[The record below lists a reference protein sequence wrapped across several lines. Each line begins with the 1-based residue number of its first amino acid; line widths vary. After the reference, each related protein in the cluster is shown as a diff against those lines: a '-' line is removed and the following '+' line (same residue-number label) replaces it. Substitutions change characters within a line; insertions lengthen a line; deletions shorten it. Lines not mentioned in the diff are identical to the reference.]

1 MEDILN
7 IRGEKIPELPPE
19 VSALVEEGRHREV
32 KILEGASS
40 RIFGGRVPHAR
51 THVAVRFEDEE
62 NLITCVRLL
71 RWSDDRLIALGSS
84 IEWAWNFTV
93 REGMEIRF
101 AVDWHDPEFYRRR
114 RGEQRVEL
122 DVTNPALLLQID
134 RRGAWLG
141 PGKLDRRTHCGCYNN
156 SGKRQRERSRNVMH
170 VDS

>member
-114 RGEQRVEL
+114 RGAIE
-122 DVTNPALLLQID
+122 D
-134 RRGAWLG
+134 RNHLSYFKMFAMS
-141 PGKLDRRTHCGCYNN
+141 PEDFEIRTEYPSQH
-156 SGKRQRERSRNVMH
+156 
-170 VDS
+170 

>member
-62 NLITCVRLL
+62 NLITCVRRL
-71 RWSDDRLIALGSS
+71 RWSDDRLMALGSS

-114 RGEQRVEL
+114 RGAIE
-122 DVTNPALLLQID
+122 D
-134 RRGAWLG
+134 RNHLSYFKMFAMS
-141 PGKLDRRTHCGCYNN
+141 PEDFEIRTEYPSQH
-156 SGKRQRERSRNVMH
+156 
-170 VDS
+170 

>member
-32 KILEGASS
+32 KILEGASR

-114 RGEQRVEL
+114 RGAIE
-122 DVTNPALLLQID
+122 D
-134 RRGAWLG
+134 RNHLSYFKMFAMS
-141 PGKLDRRTHCGCYNN
+141 PEDFEIRTEYPSQH
-156 SGKRQRERSRNVMH
+156 
-170 VDS
+170 

>member
-1 MEDILN
+1 VEDILN

-114 RGEQRVEL
+114 RGAIE
-122 DVTNPALLLQID
+122 D
-134 RRGAWLG
+134 RNHLSYFKMFAMS
-141 PGKLDRRTHCGCYNN
+141 PEDFEIRTEYPSQH
-156 SGKRQRERSRNVMH
+156 
-170 VDS
+170 